1 MTARVTDT
9 DRGARAL
16 AESLRALG
24 KARVRVGVLA
34 DAPKK
39 TGTRTGKR
47 GRQIQQAATLAEVA
61 AAHEFVAL
69 QHGGG
74 RGHFIGAQLQT
85 AGRHGDGGQA
95 ACGWWC
101 CLRIGLCMCQTGAPQ
116 REDGGQGHGVQGW
129 VAMCSAASG
138 WAKGVRVVC
147 HDCVAIEIGGRAGR
161 HAAFRPGGRKPSKI

>member
-1 MTARVTDT
+1 MTARVTDA

-61 AAHEFVAL
+61 AAHEFGTDKIPQRSFIRATVDLKAAVIAAEQEKLAAQVMDSKITPEVAMERLGAAVQGMVQTRIAEGIGPALAPATVARKGSDKPLVDTGQLRSSVTYQVL
-69 QHGGG
+69 QGGTGGG
-74 RGHFIGAQLQT
+74 
-85 AGRHGDGGQA
+85 
-95 ACGWWC
+95 
-101 CLRIGLCMCQTGAPQ
+101 
-116 REDGGQGHGVQGW
+116 
-129 VAMCSAASG
+129 S
-138 WAKGVRVVC
+138 
-147 HDCVAIEIGGRAGR
+147 
-161 HAAFRPGGRKPSKI
+161 

>member
-1 MTARVTDT
+1 VTARVTDT

-61 AAHEFVAL
+61 AAHEFGTATIPQRSFIRATVDLKAAVIAAEQEKLAAQVVDSKITPEVAMERLGAAVQGMVQVRIAEGIGPALAPATVARKGSDKQLVDTGQLRSSVTYQVL
-69 QHGGG
+69 QGGTGGG
-74 RGHFIGAQLQT
+74 
-85 AGRHGDGGQA
+85 
-95 ACGWWC
+95 
-101 CLRIGLCMCQTGAPQ
+101 
-116 REDGGQGHGVQGW
+116 
-129 VAMCSAASG
+129 S
-138 WAKGVRVVC
+138 
-147 HDCVAIEIGGRAGR
+147 
-161 HAAFRPGGRKPSKI
+161 

>member
-61 AAHEFVAL
+61 AAHEFGTATIPQRSFIRATVDLKAAVIAAEQEKLAAQVVDSKITPEVAMERLGAAVQGMVQTRIAEGIGPALKPATVARKGSDKQLVDTGQLRSSVTYQVL
-69 QHGGG
+69 QGGTGGG
-74 RGHFIGAQLQT
+74 
-85 AGRHGDGGQA
+85 
-95 ACGWWC
+95 
-101 CLRIGLCMCQTGAPQ
+101 
-116 REDGGQGHGVQGW
+116 
-129 VAMCSAASG
+129 S
-138 WAKGVRVVC
+138 
-147 HDCVAIEIGGRAGR
+147 
-161 HAAFRPGGRKPSKI
+161 

>member
-61 AAHEFVAL
+61 AAHEFGTATIPQRSFIRATVDLKAAVIAAEQEKLAAQVVDSKITPEVAMERLGAAVQGMVQVRIAEGIGPALAPATVARKGSDKQLVDTGQLRSSVTYQVL
-69 QHGGG
+69 QGGTGGG
-74 RGHFIGAQLQT
+74 
-85 AGRHGDGGQA
+85 
-95 ACGWWC
+95 
-101 CLRIGLCMCQTGAPQ
+101 
-116 REDGGQGHGVQGW
+116 
-129 VAMCSAASG
+129 S
-138 WAKGVRVVC
+138 
-147 HDCVAIEIGGRAGR
+147 
-161 HAAFRPGGRKPSKI
+161 

>member
-1 MTARVTDT
+1 VTARVTDT

-61 AAHEFVAL
+61 AAHEFGTATIPQRSFIRATVDLKAGEIGAL
-69 QHGGG
+69 QEKLAAQVAEGKITPEVAMERLGAAAQGMVQTRIAEGIGPALAPATVARKGSDKPLVDTGQLRSSVTYQVLQGGTGGG
-74 RGHFIGAQLQT
+74 
-85 AGRHGDGGQA
+85 
-95 ACGWWC
+95 
-101 CLRIGLCMCQTGAPQ
+101 
-116 REDGGQGHGVQGW
+116 
-129 VAMCSAASG
+129 S
-138 WAKGVRVVC
+138 
-147 HDCVAIEIGGRAGR
+147 
-161 HAAFRPGGRKPSKI
+161 

>member
-1 MTARVTDT
+1 MTARVTDN

-61 AAHEFVAL
+61 AAHEFGTATIPQRSFIRATVDLKAAVIAAEQEKLAAQVVDSKITPEVAMERLGAAVQGMVQVRIAEGIGPALAPATVARKGSDKQLVDTGQLRSSVTYQVL
-69 QHGGG
+69 QGGTGGG
-74 RGHFIGAQLQT
+74 
-85 AGRHGDGGQA
+85 
-95 ACGWWC
+95 
-101 CLRIGLCMCQTGAPQ
+101 
-116 REDGGQGHGVQGW
+116 
-129 VAMCSAASG
+129 S
-138 WAKGVRVVC
+138 
-147 HDCVAIEIGGRAGR
+147 
-161 HAAFRPGGRKPSKI
+161 

>member
-61 AAHEFVAL
+61 AAHEFGTATIPQRSFIRATVDLKAGEIGAL
-69 QHGGG
+69 QEKLAAQVAEGKITPEVAMERLGAAAQGMVQTRIAEGIGPALAPATVARKGSDKQLVDTGQLRSSVTYQVLQGGTGGG
-74 RGHFIGAQLQT
+74 
-85 AGRHGDGGQA
+85 
-95 ACGWWC
+95 
-101 CLRIGLCMCQTGAPQ
+101 
-116 REDGGQGHGVQGW
+116 
-129 VAMCSAASG
+129 S
-138 WAKGVRVVC
+138 
-147 HDCVAIEIGGRAGR
+147 
-161 HAAFRPGGRKPSKI
+161 

>member
-61 AAHEFVAL
+61 AAHEFGTDKIPQRSFIRATVDLKAAVIAAEQEKLAAQVVDSKITPEVAMERLGAAVQGMVQVRIAEGIGPALAPATVARKGSDKQLVDTGQLRSSVTYQVL
-69 QHGGG
+69 QGGTGGG
-74 RGHFIGAQLQT
+74 
-85 AGRHGDGGQA
+85 
-95 ACGWWC
+95 
-101 CLRIGLCMCQTGAPQ
+101 
-116 REDGGQGHGVQGW
+116 
-129 VAMCSAASG
+129 S
-138 WAKGVRVVC
+138 
-147 HDCVAIEIGGRAGR
+147 
-161 HAAFRPGGRKPSKI
+161 

>member
-61 AAHEFVAL
+61 AAHEFGTATIPQRSFIRATVDLKAGEIGAL
-69 QHGGG
+69 QEKLAAQVAEGKITPEVAMERLGAAAQGMVQTRIAEGIGPALAPATVARKRSNKQLVDTGQLRSSVTYQVLQGGTGGG
-74 RGHFIGAQLQT
+74 
-85 AGRHGDGGQA
+85 
-95 ACGWWC
+95 
-101 CLRIGLCMCQTGAPQ
+101 
-116 REDGGQGHGVQGW
+116 
-129 VAMCSAASG
+129 S
-138 WAKGVRVVC
+138 
-147 HDCVAIEIGGRAGR
+147 
-161 HAAFRPGGRKPSKI
+161 

>member
-61 AAHEFVAL
+61 AAHEFGTATIPQRSFIRATVDLKAAVIAAEQEKLAAQVVDSKITPEVAMERLGAAVQGMVQVRIAEGIGPALAPATVARKGSSKQLVDTGQLRSSVTYQVL
-69 QHGGG
+69 QGGTGGG
-74 RGHFIGAQLQT
+74 
-85 AGRHGDGGQA
+85 
-95 ACGWWC
+95 
-101 CLRIGLCMCQTGAPQ
+101 
-116 REDGGQGHGVQGW
+116 
-129 VAMCSAASG
+129 S
-138 WAKGVRVVC
+138 
-147 HDCVAIEIGGRAGR
+147 
-161 HAAFRPGGRKPSKI
+161 

>member
-1 MTARVTDT
+1 MTARVTDA

-61 AAHEFVAL
+61 AAHEFGTDKIPQRSFIRATVDLKAAVIAAEQEKLAAQVAEGKITPEVAMERLGAAVQGMVQTRIAEGIGPALKPATVARKGSDKPLVDTGQLRSSVTYQVL
-69 QHGGG
+69 QGGTGGG
-74 RGHFIGAQLQT
+74 
-85 AGRHGDGGQA
+85 
-95 ACGWWC
+95 
-101 CLRIGLCMCQTGAPQ
+101 
-116 REDGGQGHGVQGW
+116 
-129 VAMCSAASG
+129 S
-138 WAKGVRVVC
+138 
-147 HDCVAIEIGGRAGR
+147 
-161 HAAFRPGGRKPSKI
+161 

>member
-61 AAHEFVAL
+61 AAHEFGTATIPQRSFIRATVDLKAGEIGAL
-69 QHGGG
+69 QEKLAAQVAEGKITPEVAMERLGAAAQGMVQVRIAEGIGPALAPATVARKGSDKQLVDTGQLRSSVTYQVLQGGTGGG
-74 RGHFIGAQLQT
+74 
-85 AGRHGDGGQA
+85 
-95 ACGWWC
+95 
-101 CLRIGLCMCQTGAPQ
+101 
-116 REDGGQGHGVQGW
+116 
-129 VAMCSAASG
+129 S
-138 WAKGVRVVC
+138 
-147 HDCVAIEIGGRAGR
+147 
-161 HAAFRPGGRKPSKI
+161 

>member
-61 AAHEFVAL
+61 AAHEFGTATIPQRSFIRATVDLKAGEIGAL
-69 QHGGG
+69 QEKLAAQVAEGKITPEVAMERLGAAAQGMVQTRIAEGIGPALAPATVARKGSDKPLVDTGQLRSSVTYQVLQGGTGGG
-74 RGHFIGAQLQT
+74 
-85 AGRHGDGGQA
+85 
-95 ACGWWC
+95 
-101 CLRIGLCMCQTGAPQ
+101 
-116 REDGGQGHGVQGW
+116 
-129 VAMCSAASG
+129 S
-138 WAKGVRVVC
+138 
-147 HDCVAIEIGGRAGR
+147 
-161 HAAFRPGGRKPSKI
+161 

>member
-61 AAHEFVAL
+61 AAHEFGTATIPQRSFIRATVDLKAGEIGAL
-69 QHGGG
+69 QEKLAAQVAEGKITPEVAMERLGAAVQGMVQVRIAEGIGPALAPATVARKGSDKPLVDTGQLRSSVTYQVLQGGG
-74 RGHFIGAQLQT
+74 
-85 AGRHGDGGQA
+85 
-95 ACGWWC
+95 
-101 CLRIGLCMCQTGAPQ
+101 
-116 REDGGQGHGVQGW
+116 
-129 VAMCSAASG
+129 S
-138 WAKGVRVVC
+138 
-147 HDCVAIEIGGRAGR
+147 
-161 HAAFRPGGRKPSKI
+161 